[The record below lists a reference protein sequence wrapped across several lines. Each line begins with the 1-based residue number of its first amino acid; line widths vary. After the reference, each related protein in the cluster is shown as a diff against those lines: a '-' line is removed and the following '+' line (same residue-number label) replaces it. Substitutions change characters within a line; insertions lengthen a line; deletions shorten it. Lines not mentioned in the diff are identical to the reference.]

1 MRCWAAEAIHME
13 NSVVTFIRLD
23 QLQKAMRCLLSLICA
38 PFDSLVD
45 LEAVIP
51 HHRRIV
57 KMVQYP
63 RVKPRTT
70 FRLPGGTRSCLRCPD
85 LMQIH

>member
-1 MRCWAAEAIHME
+1 ME

-23 QLQKAMRCLLSLICA
+23 QLQKAMRCLLSLICT
-38 PFDSLVD
+38 PFDSFVD

-57 KMVQYP
+57 KMVQNP
-63 RVKPRTT
+63 RVKPRST
-70 FRLPGGTRSCLRCPD
+70 FRLPGGTHSRLWSPD
-85 LMQIH
+85 LMYIY